1 MKKLL
6 YVCILLAGVS
16 SVQGQQVN
24 TGTDYR
30 TALGVKL
37 YPGALSVKHFI
48 GKGRAVEGLGYLST
62 DGFRLAGLYEL
73 HFPISG
79 AEGLQWYVGGGGHVG
94 VWSDSWKNRYPNRES
109 GVAIGVDGILGLD
122 YKIKGAPLNL
132 SFDWQPS
139 FNIIGYNYFEG
150 GWGGLAIRY
159 TF

>member
-6 YVCILLAGVS
+6 HLFILLAGVS

-24 TGTDYR
+24 TGTDYK

-73 HFPISG
+73 HFPITG
-79 AEGLQWYVGGGGHVG
+79 AEGLQW
-94 VWSDSWKNRYPNRES
+94 
-109 GVAIGVDGILGLD
+109 
-122 YKIKGAPLNL
+122 
-132 SFDWQPS
+132 
-139 FNIIGYNYFEG
+139 
-150 GWGGLAIRY
+150 
-159 TF
+159 